1 MQSMLEKLKTIGSK
15 TAVQFVLFSSLLWL
29 VFVHLHINR
38 HLRDM
43 ITGLHYWRK
52 SDTYA
57 QISNYY
63 YNGLN
68 FFDHSIYYNQLES
81 GGRAVAEFPIF
92 YYFIAI
98 QQSIFGNYSII
109 AKLNWMLLLVAG
121 LFALFKIVN
130 HYLKNF
136 LLSFIVAVSVFLS
149 PVFSIY
155 SIDYLPDPV
164 ALNFI
169 FIGLWFLLKSTLN
182 AQKKTLFWALFFI
195 SIAGMIKPFFLIPF
209 IAILICALINKF
221 WIKNDQLKFNWFW
234 FTPFITVGIWY
245 FYTQWY
251 NTHEGSDYFLSKP
264 RPIWKY
270 SSDQIS
276 TTLEAVATNWIPVY
290 LHPGFLWAFLIL
302 IVTNLFWWTKKTL
315 LISTFYLLCILGSFL
330 FTILFFNMFQYHDY
344 YIYPIIFALP
354 LTIGLTI
361 YRLTLVFDHRYFKI
375 AFTFM
380 LPVLLYFGLN
390 YTWEKMNERRKNPN
404 VTSTFYFEN
413 YQNTE
418 PFLSNNGV
426 AKDAYVV
433 AFSDK
438 SPTFA
443 LSLMNRRGWSGFQTM
458 TYHWYMSDA
467 IEKGADFLILNAR
480 VPKMSDSTSIHGYLN
495 YPVADSNDLFIY
507 DLKPY
512 RTN

>member
-1 MQSMLEKLKTIGSK
+1 MQSILEKLKMIGSK
-15 TAVQFVLFSSLLWL
+15 TSVQFVLFGSLLWL

-43 ITGLHYWRK
+43 IRGPHYWRK

-92 YYFIAI
+92 YYFIAA
-98 QQSIFGNYSII
+98 QQSLFGNYSII
-109 AKLNWMLLLVAG
+109 AKINWIILLFAG

-136 LLSFIVAVSVFLS
+136 LLSFVVAVSAFLS
-149 PVFSIY
+149 PVYSIY
-155 SIDYLPDPV
+155 AIEYLPDPV

-169 FIGLWFLLKSTLN
+169 FIGLWFLLKSSLN
-182 AQKKTLFWALFFI
+182 NQKKTLFWALFFI
-195 SIAGMIKPFFLIPF
+195 SLGGMIKPFFLIPF
-209 IAILICALINKF
+209 IAIFICALIGKF
-221 WIKNDQLKFNWFW
+221 WIKDNPIKFNWFW
-234 FTPFITVGIWY
+234 ITPLVAAGVWY
-245 FYTQWY
+245 FYTNWY
-251 NTHEGSDYFLSKP
+251 NTNVGSDYFLSKP

-270 SSDQIS
+270 SAEQIN
-276 TTLEAVATNWIPVY
+276 TTLKAVTANWIPVY
-290 LHPGFLWAFLIL
+290 LHPGFLWTFLIL
-302 IVTNLFWWTKKTL
+302 VLTNLFWWTKKTY
-315 LISTFYLLCILGSFL
+315 LISAFYLLCILGSFL
-330 FTILFFNMFQYHDY
+330 FTILFFNMFQHHDY
-344 YIYPIIFALP
+344 YIYPIIFTIP
-354 LTIGLTI
+354 LTIGLTL
-361 YRLTLVFDHRYFKI
+361 YRLSLVFKANYYKI
-375 AFTFM
+375 ALTFS
-380 LPVLLYFGLN
+380 LPVLLYFGLT
-390 YTWEKMNERRKNPN
+390 YTWQKMNERQNN
-404 VTSTFYFEN
+404 SYTTSAYYFEN

-418 PFLSNNGV
+418 HFLATNGV
-426 AKDAYVV
+426 TKDSYVV

-438 SPTFA
+438 SPSFA

-458 TYHWYMSDA
+458 TYHWNMSDA
-467 IEKGADFLILNAR
+467 IKKGADFLILNNR
-480 VPKMSDSTSIHGYLN
+480 VPESNDSISIQGYLN

-512 RTN
+512 RKN